1 MGVNPTSHYFRLG
14 AVEGCHHFHHWNRC
28 HSFLPFSLS
37 LTSSFCC
44 DPSLTLGFAVMGYSA
59 TLLTFP
65 PKNYMTSTQTSTTM
79 QTCMPLER
87 FFSSHLFLLLSF
99 LDFFCQRMKTERTHP
114 PGHLLVV
121 VTLHHHPI
129 PWQQGV
135 ASCHNMACHSQETGE
150 ADHPIESQEAV
161 STSLGRLF
169 SFCWAWCPRTWAKKA
184 CFHCKQSGQ
193 VTMGKAFQSIK
204 NHQKPKNSLSVPC
217 LKHLSITT
225 KHLVFLWLKIWPI

>member
-1 MGVNPTSHYFRLG
+1 MHLPSEIQGQGKPSALDTQLLQPWFFLWVMAKVGVNPTSHYFRLG

-28 HSFLPFSLS
+28 HSFLPLSLS

-99 LDFFCQRMKTERTHP
+99 LDFFLPEDEDREDSSSWSSSGCGDSSP
-114 PGHLLVV
+114 PSHSMAAGCCLL
-121 VTLHHHPI
+121 P
-129 PWQQGV
+129 
-135 ASCHNMACHSQETGE
+135 
-150 ADHPIESQEAV
+150 
-161 STSLGRLF
+161 
-169 SFCWAWCPRTWAKKA
+169 
-184 CFHCKQSGQ
+184 
-193 VTMGKAFQSIK
+193 
-204 NHQKPKNSLSVPC
+204 
-217 LKHLSITT
+217 
-225 KHLVFLWLKIWPI
+225 